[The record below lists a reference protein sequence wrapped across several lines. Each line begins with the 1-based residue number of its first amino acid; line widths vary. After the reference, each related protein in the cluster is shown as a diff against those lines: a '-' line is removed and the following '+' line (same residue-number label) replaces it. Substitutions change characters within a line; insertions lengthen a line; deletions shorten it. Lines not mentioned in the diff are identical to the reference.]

1 MDASYFSTIM
11 RPFPQIDNCL
21 FKMRLI
27 KLTFVT
33 TSQTVMFSIERKDRA
48 TSARAGVLR
57 TSHGD
62 IPTPIFMPVGTA
74 ATVKGV
80 LHRDLKTEIDAPVI
94 LANTYHLYLR
104 PGTDIISSSGGIHRF
119 MSWDR
124 PVLTDS
130 GGYQVFSLAA
140 NRKLTEEGA
149 IFRSHIDGSKHLFTP
164 ESVIDIQR
172 AIGADIMMAFDECAP
187 WPCDHKY
194 AQKSME
200 LTHRWLDRCVLQVRN
215 TGPLYGA
222 DQMMFPIVQGAIYSD
237 LRRISADKCAS
248 SEMPGNAI
256 GGLSVGEPAE
266 VMYEMIEVVN
276 EILPDDKP
284 RYLMGVGTPANILE
298 GIARGVDMFDCV
310 MPSRNGRNGMLF
322 TREGIVNIR
331 NRRWATDF
339 SPVDALSASEIS
351 RTYSKAYL
359 RHLVIS
365 GEMLGAQIATI
376 HNLSFYLSLVRE
388 ARERILDGTFGIWK
402 EKTVRKISER
412 V

>member
-1 MDASYFSTIM
+1 MTVTQRMMF
-11 RPFPQIDNCL
+11 RID
-21 FKMRLI
+21 K
-27 KLTFVT
+27 
-33 TSQTVMFSIERKDRA
+33 KDSS

-57 TSHGD
+57 TAHGD
-62 IPTPIFMPVGTA
+62 IPTPVFMPVGTA

-80 LHRDLKTEIDAPVI
+80 LHRDLRTEINAPVI

-104 PGTDIISSSGGIHRF
+104 PGTDIINSAGGVHGF

-149 IFRSHIDGSKHLFTP
+149 IFRSHIDGSRHLFTP
-164 ESVIDIQR
+164 EKVLDIQR
-172 AIGADIMMAFDECAP
+172 LLGSDIMMAFDECAP
-187 WPCDHKY
+187 WPCDHGY
-194 AQKSME
+194 ALRSME
-200 LTHRWLDRCVLQVRN
+200 LTHRWLDRCVDHYRKSR
-215 TGPLYGA
+215 PLYGYE
-222 DQMMFPIVQGAIYSD
+222 QMLFPIVQGAVYAD
-237 LRRISADKCAS
+237 LRRISAEKAAS
-248 SEMPGNAI
+248 MDMAGNAI

-266 VMYEMIEVVN
+266 VMYEMTEVVN
-276 EILPDDKP
+276 SILPEEKP

-298 GIARGVDMFDCV
+298 SIARGVDMFDCV

-322 TREGIVNIR
+322 TRDGIINIR
-331 NRRWATDF
+331 NKRWAEDL
-339 SPVDALSASEIS
+339 SPVDAGSDSEIS
-351 RTYSKAYL
+351 RTYSRAYL

-376 HNLSFYLSLVRE
+376 HNLAFYLSLVRE
-388 ARERILDGTFGIWK
+388 AREKILEGTFGPWK
-402 EKTVRKISER
+402 EETVKRISGR